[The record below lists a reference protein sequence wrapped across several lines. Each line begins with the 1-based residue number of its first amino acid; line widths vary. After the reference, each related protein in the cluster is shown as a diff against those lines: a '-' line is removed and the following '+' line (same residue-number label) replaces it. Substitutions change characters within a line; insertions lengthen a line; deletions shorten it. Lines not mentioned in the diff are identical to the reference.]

1 MQAYIEIEH
10 SELFLKQF
18 YGPNGGNLIPAG
30 YTASKLTIPLLVTVP
45 THDAASGS
53 VFRSSHLVDG
63 KKAFIFDVT
72 DGVDTY
78 SLDMLQEHM
87 GLPVATVTVV

>member
-1 MQAYIEIEH
+1 MQAYIEIES

-18 YGPNGGNLIPAG
+18 YGPNGGDLIPSG

-53 VFRSSHLVDG
+53 VFRSSHLVGG

-72 DGVDTY
+72 NGVDTH

-87 GLPVATVTVV
+87 GLPVATVTEA

>member
-10 SELFLKQF
+10 SDLFLKQF
-18 YGPNGGNLIPAG
+18 YGPNGGNLIPSG

-53 VFRSSHLVDG
+53 AFRSSHLVDG

-87 GLPVATVTVV
+87 GLPVATVTVA